1 MEGSQSARRAA
12 GSRQNPEG
20 PFLSARPTEAA
31 DPTSLDPG
39 RFREAMS
46 RVPGA
51 VHLVTTRAGADR
63 AGFTATAVTAVSD
76 HPPTILV
83 CANAGS
89 DSAQAV
95 VRNGV
100 FCVNTLAW
108 EDEPLASV
116 FAGRTELRGE
126 DRFGQGR
133 WSPLTTGAPALE
145 SALVSFDCRILSAE
159 VVGTHHVVIG
169 EVVDVR
175 VGRHARALVYR
186 ERAFHGV

>member
-1 MEGSQSARRAA
+1 MSV
-12 GSRQNPEG
+12 
-20 PFLSARPTEAA
+20 RPTEAV
-31 DPTSLDPG
+31 DPSPLDAG

-51 VHLVTTRAGADR
+51 VHVVTTRAGASR

-76 HPPTILV
+76 HPPTLLV

-89 DSAQAV
+89 ESAQAL
-95 VRNGV
+95 VRNGI
-100 FCVNTLAW
+100 FCVNALSW
-108 EDEPLASV
+108 EDEPVASV
-116 FAGRTELRGE
+116 FAGRTELRG
-126 DRFGQGR
+126 DARFGQNR
-133 WSPLTTGAPALE
+133 WTALATGAPVLE
-145 SALVSFDCRILSAE
+145 TALVSFDCRLLSAE

-169 EVVDVR
+169 EVVDAR